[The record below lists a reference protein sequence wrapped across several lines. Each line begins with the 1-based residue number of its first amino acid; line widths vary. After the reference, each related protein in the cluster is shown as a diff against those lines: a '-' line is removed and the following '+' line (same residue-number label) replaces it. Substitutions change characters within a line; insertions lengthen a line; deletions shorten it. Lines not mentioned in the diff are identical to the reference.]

1 MVDATAKAAR
11 GEARR
16 QLILRS
22 TMEVIAAE
30 GLDAVTHRRVAEV
43 ADISF
48 GSITYWFETRRSLI
62 DAAFR
67 SYLDHLSSLIDDLE
81 GELTVDSP
89 EGLRD
94 LLVALDARLFQEPG
108 LVLGGY
114 ELILAAA
121 RDHELAAAFVAW
133 ERLVLGRLAEALETL
148 GASRPFESGRTLL
161 QLIRGNGLDRLT
173 RPDTD
178 DDLLRHRLEVVI
190 GALLADGTT

>member
-1 MVDATAKAAR
+1 VADATAKVAR
-11 GEARR
+11 GEERR

-48 GSITYWFETRRSLI
+48 GSITYWFESRRLLI
-62 DAAFR
+62 DATFR

-89 EGLRD
+89 DDLRD
-94 LLVALDARLFQEPG
+94 LLVALDTRLFQEPR

-121 RDHELAAAFVAW
+121 RDAELAAAFVAW
-133 ERLVLGRLAEALETL
+133 ERLVLGRLAQALESL
-148 GASRPFESGRTLL
+148 GAPRPFESGRTLL

-173 RPDTD
+173 RPETGD
-178 DDLLRHRLEVVI
+178 DQLEHRLELVI
-190 GALLADGTT
+190 RALLADQGP